1 MTQQKPRNG
10 VTHDTKGVGD
20 QSFFD
25 VFTDVFTP
33 PEDIQLHRAD
43 WGYEARVRDAKRI
56 RQDIENAARSLE
68 QGAN

>member
-1 MTQQKPRNG
+1 MTQQKPLNV

-20 QSFFD
+20 RSFFD
-25 VFTDVFTP
+25 VFTDVLTP

-56 RQDIENAARSLE
+56 RQDIENAVRSLE
-68 QGAN
+68 QGVN

>member
-1 MTQQKPRNG
+1 M
-10 VTHDTKGVGD
+10 GD

-33 PEDIQLHRAD
+33 PEDLQLHRAD
-43 WGYEARVRDAKRI
+43 WGYEACVRDAKRI